1 MDRKISSGLYK
12 FEIGQKVRLKSNH
25 DHAIGFNVPRSV
37 VGVIIAIVPGRTIA
51 GTIKG
56 YEIEVQ
62 WGGIRRT
69 WVKREDIEIV
79 PNQQ

>member
-1 MDRKISSGLYK
+1 MNRKINSGLYK
-12 FEIGQKVRLKSNH
+12 FEIGQKVKLKSNR
-25 DHAIGFNVPRSV
+25 DHVISFNVPRSV

-51 GTIKG
+51 GTING

-69 WVKREDIEIV
+69 WVKREDIELV
-79 PNQQ
+79 LD